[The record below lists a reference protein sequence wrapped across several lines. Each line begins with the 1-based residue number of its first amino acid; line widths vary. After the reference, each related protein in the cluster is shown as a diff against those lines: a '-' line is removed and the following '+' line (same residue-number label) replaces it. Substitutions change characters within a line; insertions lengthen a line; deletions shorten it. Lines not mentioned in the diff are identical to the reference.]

1 MLTTRYHQYKILYYM
16 PTTENTEKV
25 LKFIYDKYTNK
36 DLNDDSL
43 VQIITLSFNLLGL
56 KTIQEFAKENN
67 KTYNG
72 VKKFSKNLVKIN
84 NLTFVKDN
92 L

>member
-1 MLTTRYHQYKILYYM
+1 M
-16 PTTENTEKV
+16 PNTENTEKT
-25 LKFIYDKYTNK
+25 LKFIYDKYANK